1 MAGGVL
7 LVLLAAADP
16 ALLNHAGRAAALVSY
31 VAGDYAVA
39 VGPRGEVLSPEE
51 LAEQG
56 QFVREAAAE
65 LREAGS
71 EDLARESDDL
81 GVRIDAHAVP
91 PEVIERAQRLSSRI
105 AQKFGLAMLPPAQ
118 PDLARGARIYRQAC
132 AACHG
137 AQGTPP
143 TPERLPLSTRP
154 PAFASKPEAAR
165 LSPQRIFSA
174 ATYGVPG
181 TAMPSFADALSEAE
195 RWNVA
200 FFALTLAHSDRRER
214 QRGEELLRKAP
225 RTPDYLQLAVRNDD
239 QLRAA
244 LSHSG
249 LTPADREAVLSA
261 VRAAFPKPAERAS
274 R

>member
-16 ALLNHAGRAAALVSY
+16 AVQNHAGRAAALVSY
-31 VAGDYAVA
+31 VAGDYAAA
-39 VGPRGEVLSPEE
+39 VGPSGEILSPEE

-65 LREAGS
+65 LREAGGA
-71 EDLARESDDL
+71 DLARELDDL
-81 GVRIDAHAVP
+81 GIRIEARASP
-91 PEVIERAQRLSSRI
+91 PEVIAGAQRLSARI
-105 AQKFGLAMLPPAQ
+105 AQRFALAMLPPGQ

-143 TPERLPLSTRP
+143 PPERLPLSTRP
-154 PAFASKPEAAR
+154 PAFASKPEAGR

-174 ATYGVPG
+174 ATYGMPG
-181 TAMPSFADALSEAE
+181 TAMPSFGDALTEAD
-195 RWNVA
+195 RWDVA
-200 FFALTLAHSDRRER
+200 FFALTLPHSDRRER
-214 QRGEELLRKAP
+214 ARGQELLRKAP
-225 RTPDYLQLAVRNDD
+225 RTPDYLQLAVRSDD

-249 LTPADREAVLSA
+249 LSAADREAVLSA
-261 VRAAFPKPAERAS
+261 VRAAFPKTSERAS

>member
-7 LVLLAAADP
+7 LVLLAVADP
-16 ALLNHAGRAAALVSY
+16 TVRDHAGRAAALVSY
-31 VAGDYAVA
+31 VAGDYAAA
-39 VGPRGEVLSPEE
+39 VGPGGEILSPEE
-51 LAEQG
+51 LTEQG

-65 LREAGS
+65 LRDAGG
-71 EDLARESDDL
+71 EDLARELDEL
-81 GVRIDAHAVP
+81 GLRIDDRAAP
-91 PEVIERAQRLSSRI
+91 PEVIARAQRLAARI
-105 AQKFGLAMLPPAQ
+105 AQRFGLALLPPAQ
-118 PDLARGARIYRQAC
+118 PDLSRGARTYGQAC

-143 TPERLPLSTRP
+143 PPERLPLTTRP

-181 TAMPSFADALSEAE
+181 TAMPSFGDALSEAE
-195 RWNVA
+195 RWDVA
-200 FFALTLAHSDRRER
+200 FFALTLPHSDRRER
-214 QRGEELLRKAP
+214 ARGEELLRKAP
-225 RTPDYLQLAVRNDD
+225 RTPDYLQLAVRSDD

-249 LTPADREAVLSA
+249 LSPADREAVLSA
-261 VRAAFPKPAERAS
+261 VRAALPKTPERAS